1 MANGFLGSLTVWG
14 CGNITPRFGSR
25 SVVQKVI
32 CQSRLIF
39 DCGFAG
45 PFSPVLLTIF
55 FYSRLFRLFSILFRP
70 SSVDV
75 GQRQASQITR
85 VKTWLLYCFSL
96 VSDPRRFL
104 EVQSISPDTIK
115 FLRFYCLLPAL

>member
-1 MANGFLGSLTVWG
+1 MWE
-14 CGNITPRFGSR
+14 CGNILPQFGSR

-45 PFSPVLLTIF
+45 PFSGSYLLSSFIHDF
-55 FYSRLFRLFSILFRP
+55 SGYFLFYSICP

-96 VSDPRRFL
+96 VSDPRKFL
-104 EVQSISPDTIK
+104 EVQSISQATIMCA
-115 FLRFYCLLPAL
+115 FLLPASGLV

>member
-1 MANGFLGSLTVWG
+1 MWG
-14 CGNITPRFGSR
+14 CGNIPPRFGSR

-45 PFSPVLLTIF
+45 PFLRSYLLSSFIHDF
-55 FYSRLFRLFSILFRP
+55 SGYFLFYSIRP

-96 VSDPRRFL
+96 VFDPQNFV
-104 EVQSISPDTIK
+104 EVQSISQATIMIT
-115 FLRFYCLLPAL
+115 FLLPAAGMV